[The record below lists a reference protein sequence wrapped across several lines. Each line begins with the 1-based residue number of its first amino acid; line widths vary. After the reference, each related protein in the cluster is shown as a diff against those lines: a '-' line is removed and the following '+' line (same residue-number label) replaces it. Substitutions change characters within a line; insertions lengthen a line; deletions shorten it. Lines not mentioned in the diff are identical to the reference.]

1 MPGESHGWKSLVGY
15 SPRGRKESDTTER
28 LHFTS
33 LRSLN
38 LEAQCMKGWANNQTD
53 LWLSRLCPVLCRH
66 LKCLVVSPSSYTNF
80 TFIFWKPFCFR
91 VAFNF
96 FFFQNCTKP
105 NQTTTRDSLIY
116 FHPHTKCSWFIQSL
130 GFPWRVSG
138 IASFFIARKIRYLTH
153 WRNHLHYGA
162 FRDMKADMAQRSVS
176 LALIWIAPFV
186 FFIF

>member
-1 MPGESHGWKSLVGY
+1 
-15 SPRGRKESDTTER
+15 
-28 LHFTS
+28 
-33 LRSLN
+33 
-38 LEAQCMKGWANNQTD
+38 MKGWANNQTES
-53 LWLSRLCPVLCRH
+53 LSCLCPVLCRRRILNVWWLVHH
-66 LKCLVVSPSSYTNF
+66 LTPTSHLFSESLFVLGWLS
-80 TFIFWKPFCFR
+80 I
-91 VAFNF
+91 F

-138 IASFFIARKIRYLTH
+138 IASFFFFFCRKNQIFSTLKKPT
-153 WRNHLHYGA
+153 LHYGA

-186 FFIF
+186 FYRVFCLARGRGGVVIYIGHYIVFCLKKFC